1 MPFALRY
8 KIKNNLF
15 KKLLHIS
22 AAMVYYA
29 VYRSDESYEYRQILR
44 YTGKGGDTADAV
56 TPPEKTTIIL

>member
-1 MPFALRY
+1 MSFALRY
-8 KIKNNLF
+8 KITYNLF

-29 VYRSDESYEYRQILR
+29 VYRSDASYEYRQILR

-56 TPPEKTTIIL
+56 PREKTTIIL